1 MSCLAGA
8 VLLASGSEG
17 AKASVAAPP
26 DIYIVG
32 YGQYLQTPDALA
44 EPPRLKP
51 FREPESVLD
60 QE

>member
-1 MSCLAGA
+1 MARFRESAVMSCLAGA

-26 DIYIVG
+26 DIFIVG

-44 EPPRLKP
+44 EPP
-51 FREPESVLD
+51 D
-60 QE
+60 